1 MSNDLKTVSQSFK
14 TVPGIGGAASPDNR
28 SKVPAIVQRVLQWRG
43 SAAAISGSGL
53 HNARASVLL
62 GWSFALCVAL
72 PAFLVFIYLQFF
84 ASDQYVVESRLAVRA
99 SQETRIPVME
109 SVTSVTSKLGLPSP
123 GTNLMQNA
131 FIVVNY
137 IKGRSIIDDI
147 GGRPVLEKIFSD
159 PKIDYLSQLERGAK
173 LEVLWKYWNS
183 KVIAG
188 VDTLSGIVTV
198 KVYAF
203 NPQDSLSLSN
213 DIIRASEK
221 LVNDVSTRSQD
232 DAIRS
237 AEQEIE
243 RASKKLAAARQE
255 LLDFRNRTQI
265 VDPTISATS
274 VSDMIATL
282 MTERIDLENNISTFA
297 GTLSKDSSAQ
307 RVQRARIA
315 ALDEQIKG
323 LQNQLTDTQS
333 NKTLSASMTE
343 YQQLKL
349 NEMFAEKLYTIAQSS
364 YERARQD
371 RNAQSLYLS
380 VIVRPSLPESSLYP
394 RVFLTTLFSFG
405 LLTIAWGIVSIIVA
419 SIKDHMI

>member
-1 MSNDLKTVSQSFK
+1 MSNDLKAVSQSFK
-14 TVPGIGGAASPDNR
+14 TVPEIAGEASPAGR
-28 SKVPAIVQRVLQWRG
+28 SSVPAIIQRVLQWRRG
-43 SAAAISGSGL
+43 SVATSGSRFRD
-53 HNARASVLL
+53 AKASVLL
-62 GWSFALCVAL
+62 GWSFALCVVL
-72 PAFLVFIYLQFF
+72 PASLVFLYLRFM

-99 SQETRIPVME
+99 AQEMKIPVMDA
-109 SVTSVTSKLGLPSP
+109 VTSVTSKLGLSSAS
-123 GTNLMQNA
+123 TNMMQNA

-137 IKGRSIIDDI
+137 AKGRSIIEDI
-147 GGRPVLEKIFSD
+147 GGRPVLEKIFAD
-159 PKIDYLSQLERGAK
+159 PKIDYLSRLERDAK

-188 VDTLSGIVTV
+188 VDNLSGIINL
-198 KVYAF
+198 KVYTF
-203 NPQDSLSLSN
+203 SPQDSLTLSN
-213 DIIRASEK
+213 DIIRASEQ

-243 RASKKLAAARQE
+243 RSSKKLAAARQE

-265 VDPTISATS
+265 VDPTVNAAS
-274 VSDMIATL
+274 VGEMIASL
-282 MTERIDLENNISTFA
+282 MTERIDIENNISTFA

-315 ALDEQIKG
+315 ALDEQIKA
-323 LQNQLTDTQS
+323 LQDKLTDTQS
-333 NKTLSASMTE
+333 SKTISASMAE

-394 RVFLTTLFSFG
+394 RVFLTTIFSFG
-405 LLTIAWGIVSIIVA
+405 LLTIGWGMVSIIVA
-419 SIKDHMI
+419 SIKDHMV

>member
-1 MSNDLKTVSQSFK
+1 VSNELKTIRNPFK
-14 TVPGIGGAASPDNR
+14 TVPEIGGTTSPSGRGKMPD
-28 SKVPAIVQRVLQWRG
+28 IVRRVLQWRRG
-43 SAAAISGSGL
+43 SAAISTIGL
-53 HNARASVLL
+53 RNARASVLL
-62 GWSFALCVAL
+62 GWSFALCAVL
-72 PAFLVFIYLQFF
+72 PAFLVFLYLQFF

-99 SQETRIPVME
+99 SQETKTPLMDA
-109 SVTSVTSKLGLPSP
+109 VTSVTSKLGLSS
-123 GTNLMQNA
+123 GATNVMQNA

-137 IKGRSIIDDI
+137 VKGRSIIQDI
-147 GGRPVLEKIFSD
+147 GGRPVLEKIFAD
-159 PKIDYLSQLERGAK
+159 PKIDYLSRLDRDAK

-183 KVIAG
+183 KIIAG
-188 VDTLSGIVTV
+188 VDTLSGIVTL
-198 KVYAF
+198 KVYTF
-203 NPQDSLSLSN
+203 SPRDSLTLSN
-213 DIIRASEK
+213 DIIRASEQ

-243 RASKKLAAARQE
+243 RSSKKLAAVRQE

-274 VSDMIATL
+274 VGDMIASL
-282 MTERIDLENNISTFA
+282 MTERIDIENNISTFS

-315 ALDEQIKG
+315 ALDEQIKA
-323 LQNQLTDTQS
+323 LQDQLTDKQS
-333 NKTLSASMTE
+333 NKTLSASMAE

-394 RVFLTTLFSFG
+394 RVVLTTIFTFG